1 MPHPLGTMI
10 THHYYERKAMPE
22 ILECDQ
28 CGQTTHDD
36 TSEVWEDVY
45 SDGALRRICYDCA
58 PPDQESF

>member
-1 MPHPLGTMI
+1 MI